1 MRRYTCGSGLA
12 REEAGT
18 GEPISFIVSLSLAN
32 LPAMTDI
39 ERYVRAATRDNTR
52 RSYQAAIEHFEAHW
66 GGFLP
71 ATADSIARYLAD
83 HAEQHAVSTLR
94 QRLAALSQWHISQ
107 GFPDPTKAPLVRQVL
122 RGIRT
127 LHPTPPRQAAP
138 LLLQHL
144 QTAVERFE
152 AEATQARAC
161 HDLPALRRARR
172 DTALLLLGFW
182 RGFRGDELARL
193 RVEHIRAEAGV
204 GITLFLPRSK
214 GDREALGVQH
224 RTPALKTL
232 CPVTAYLQ
240 WIEVAGIAHGPVF
253 RKIDC
258 WGNLSDTPLNSN
270 SLVGLLRR
278 MLARPGVP
286 AALYTGHSLR
296 RGFATWATAN
306 GWELKALMSYV
317 GWKDAKSAL
326 RYIDAAQRFGELAVL
341 PASHQVQALIP

>member
-1 MRRYTCGSGLA
+1 
-12 REEAGT
+12 
-18 GEPISFIVSLSLAN
+18 
-32 LPAMTDI
+32 MTDI

-52 RSYQAAIEHFEAHW
+52 RSYQAAVEHFEVHW

-83 HAEQHAVSTLR
+83 HADVHAVSTLR
-94 QRLAALSQWHISQ
+94 QRLAALSQWHVSQ

-127 LHPTPPRQAAP
+127 LHPAPPRQAAP

-144 QTAVERFE
+144 SSAVACFERE
-152 AEATQARAC
+152 AAQAQAEQ
-161 HDLPALRRARR
+161 DLPGLLRARR
-172 DTALLLLGFW
+172 DSALLLLGFW

-193 RVEHIRAEAGV
+193 QVEHIQAQAGV
-204 GITLFLPRSK
+204 GISLYLPRSK
-214 GDREALGVQH
+214 GDREAQGVQH
-224 RTPALKTL
+224 RTPALKAL

-240 WIEVAGIAHGPVF
+240 WIEVAGLARGPVF
-253 RKIDC
+253 RKLDR
-258 WGNLSDTPLNSN
+258 WGNLGDAPLNSN
-270 SLVGLLRR
+270 SLIGLLRR
-278 MLARPGVP
+278 MLERAEVP

-306 GWELKALMSYV
+306 GWELKSLMSYV

-326 RYIDAAQRFGELAVL
+326 RYIDAAQRFGELAVST
-341 PASHQVQALIP
+341 PAVLLETKD